1 MEAVREKA
9 IGPGAA
15 RAQGFVSCVY
25 HRRTS
30 ACVDV
35 EIRQVGEVLK
45 HRFVDQPCASL
56 PDAVRIREDRHI
68 FDTGGAGAKV
78 SKFSVHIEAAPR
90 PAAPIDTGRESKILS
105 CDRFENSAHRR
116 DAGAAGYED
125 RRPVLR

>member
-1 MEAVREKA
+1 MKQTFPGLNRLARGWPRVMEAVREKA

-56 PDAVRIREDRHI
+56 QDVVRIREDRHI
-68 FDTGGAGAKV
+68 
-78 SKFSVHIEAAPR
+78 
-90 PAAPIDTGRESKILS
+90 
-105 CDRFENSAHRR
+105 C